1 MPKFQAFLK
10 YAYKMC
16 LFFLG
21 RRASRVRCAYFDIFL
36 DFLDLPTLYVL
47 NFFGA
52 YKKRV
57 YIQGSADITL
67 SRPAAIVSH
76 SILF

>member
-36 DFLDLPTLYVL
+36 DFFDLPTLYVL
-47 NFFGA
+47 NFECA
-52 YKKRV
+52 YKKMSV
-57 YIQGSADITL
+57 LTYNDQA
-67 SRPAAIVSH
+67 
-76 SILF
+76 